1 MYCGVQQDSL
11 DFTGSFGTVDDVR
24 NTTHPEN
31 EVEEEDQPSE
41 EAEACRHGHY
51 SLCLF
56 SGSLLRINEQFDC
69 KPLAST

>member
-1 MYCGVQQDSL
+1 LYHIFAVVVAAAAAAAES
-11 DFTGSFGTVDDVR
+11 
-24 NTTHPEN
+24 PES